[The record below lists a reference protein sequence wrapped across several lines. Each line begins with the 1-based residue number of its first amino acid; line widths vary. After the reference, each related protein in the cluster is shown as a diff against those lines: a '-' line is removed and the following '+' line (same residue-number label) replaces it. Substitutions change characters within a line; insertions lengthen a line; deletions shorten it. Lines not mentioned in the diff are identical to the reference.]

1 MTTIANT
8 SNLMGINSM
17 PLPSYEAN
25 TEKLNLDNKVSDVAR
40 STLQQISMK
49 LTLFSQITE
58 SLCRQLEK
66 SNAKIEEL
74 CEKQE
79 QSNAK
84 IETLCKQLEQSNAK
98 TEEMRAGI
106 EQKNNNNKPC
116 AIPPPPPF
124 PEVKQQ
130 ENSNR
135 KPCTIPPPPPLP
147 PIQKKTTETIRT
159 VEDEIKDLFSKKG
172 DAQTLLANTKI
183 RRTQSLCVKSNENC
197 SEAKESTPEKELTFA
212 ERKKLFEKINNKS

>member
-1 MTTIANT
+1 MTIPNT
-8 SNLMGINSM
+8 NNLMSM
-17 PLPSYEAN
+17 PLPSYEAT
-25 TEKLNLDNKVSDVAR
+25 TEKLNLDNKISGVTHT
-40 STLQQISMK
+40 TLPQISMK
-49 LTLFSQITE
+49 LNLFFQIAE
-58 SLCRQLEK
+58 SLCRELEQSNAKTEQLRAQVEQ

-74 CEKQE
+74 CARIK
-79 QSNAK
+79 
-84 IETLCKQLEQSNAK
+84 
-98 TEEMRAGI
+98 
-106 EQKNNNNKPC
+106 QKNNNNQSC
-116 AIPPPPPF
+116 AIPQPPPPPKP

-130 ENSNR
+130 ENSN
-135 KPCTIPPPPPLP
+135 KKTCAIPPPPPLP

-159 VEDEIKDLFSKKG
+159 VEDEIKELFSKKG